1 MFDLVIRN
9 GVIVDGTGQPRFL
22 GDIGI
27 KGQRIT
33 AVARRPQTLAG
44 TVDAA
49 PLGGSDYAGPVI
61 DATGKVVAPGFF
73 DIHSHSDRTILANR
87 RAESSL
93 SQGITTVIGGN
104 CGGSAA
110 PLNPRMKD
118 RLAQRARFMPEA
130 PQIERDWETVGE
142 FLAKVEGEDGG
153 IGINFGMFVGQGT
166 VRDFA
171 MGHDD
176 RSPTDEEMAVMRGA
190 VERAMHDGCR
200 GLSTGRSYMPG
211 RQAQTEEVIELA
223 KVAAV
228 PQGLYCTHM
237 RSEGNGIFEALEEAF
252 RIGREGGL
260 PVEIVHLKVSGKPN
274 WGKAPRVLRMIE
286 EARESGLDVLFDV
299 YPYEYSQVGLL
310 RGAMGLRDVVAAAD
324 QPAVGQPTSA
334 STTST
339 SPEALE
345 ARVIAELPRLLADPW
360 RRSSLP
366 NSGIWW
372 CPKTP
377 QYNMKS
383 LSEVAGAMGLVELDA
398 KGNPPAPGTEPAVF
412 FEGLLRAAAR
422 LLAANDGVVKTAGLM
437 NEDEVRLIIR
447 HPLGMFGTDAS
458 ATDGSRDPLGATH
471 PRTYGTYPRILGK
484 YVRDEGILPLEQA
497 IMKMTS
503 LPARRAGVTDRG
515 TIAAGQFADVTVF
528 DPQTIAETATP
539 ENPAARSTG
548 VEYVLVNGRLAYRR
562 GTFTDVRS
570 GKVLRF

>member
-1 MFDLVIRN
+1 MFDLIIRN
-9 GVIVDGTGQPRFL
+9 GIIVDGTGQPRFL

-33 AVARRPQTLAG
+33 AVARRPQALA
-44 TVDAA
+44 
-49 PLGGSDYAGPVI
+49 SDYAGPVI
-61 DATGKVVAPGFF
+61 DATGRVVAPGFF

-110 PLNPRMKD
+110 PLNGPMKE
-118 RLAQRARFMPEA
+118 RLAERARFMPEA
-130 PQIERDWETVGE
+130 PRIERDWETVGE

-171 MGHDD
+171 MGHDN
-176 RSPTDEEMAVMRGA
+176 RPPTDEEMAVMKAA

-211 RQAQTEEVIELA
+211 RQAETEEVIELA

-299 YPYEYSQVGLL
+299 YPYEFSQVGLL
-310 RGAMGLRDVVAAAD
+310 QGTMGLRDLAAAD
-324 QPAVGQPTSA
+324 LGAL
-334 STTST
+334 
-339 SPEALE
+339 EALE
-345 ARVIAELPRLLADPW
+345 ARMVAELPSLMADPF
-360 RRSSLP
+360 RLSSLP
-366 NSGIWW
+366 NKGIWW

-377 QYNMKS
+377 RYNMKS
-383 LSEVAGAMGLVELDA
+383 LSEVAGAIGLVELDA
-398 KGNPPAPGTEPAVF
+398 KGNPPTPGTETPAFV
-412 FEGLLRAAAR
+412 EGLLRAAAR
-422 LLAANDGVVKTAGLM
+422 LLVANGGVVKTAGLM
-437 NEDEVRLIIR
+437 NEDEVRLILR

-458 ATDGSRDPLGATH
+458 AADGPRDPLGTTH
-471 PRTYGTYPRILGK
+471 PRTYSTYPRILGK

-497 IMKMTS
+497 VMKMTS
-503 LPARRAGVTDRG
+503 MPAQRAGVPDRG
-515 TIAAGQFADVTVF
+515 SIAAGQYADITIF
-528 DPQTIAETATP
+528 DPKTIGETATP
-539 ENPAARSTG
+539 ENPAAQSRG
-548 VEYVLVNGRLAYRR
+548 VEYVVVNGRLAYDR
-562 GTFTDVRS
+562 GAFTQVQS
-570 GKVLRF
+570 GKVLRG